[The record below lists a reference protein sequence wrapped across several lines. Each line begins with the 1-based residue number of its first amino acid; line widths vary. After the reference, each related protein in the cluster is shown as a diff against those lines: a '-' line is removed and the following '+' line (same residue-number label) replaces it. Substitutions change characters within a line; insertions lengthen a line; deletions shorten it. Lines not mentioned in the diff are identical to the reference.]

1 MALCS
6 GSGTDADRGHGSDN
20 GDTIMPAKSQAQF
33 KMMQGIAHGGIKPKG
48 GLTPDVASEYVKGQ
62 SPKGLPPKAPTT
74 VNEFD
79 RTGASAKKGK
89 PGFGK

>member
-1 MALCS
+1 
-6 GSGTDADRGHGSDN
+6 
-20 GDTIMPAKSQAQF
+20 MPAKSQEQF
-33 KMMQGIAHGGIKPKG
+33 KLMKG
-48 GLTPDVASEYVKGQ
+48 VATGSIPAKGSLTKGVASEYVKGQ

-79 RTGASAKKGK
+79 RTGPSAKKGK